1 MAGLLDQSGAFVG
14 YPQLQR
20 QAAKMRAAAQGR
32 TPENLPDPRTYG
44 FVSGLLG
51 TSPDQ
56 LGMSVLSPN
65 TQAAKEAA
73 YYGYQLG
80 NAAQIAPAVTPAARA
95 FGRVAGNAVNEAMVY
110 GGGPL
115 ASITPQPMRMFV
127 GENSKTWNKEAAKVA
142 TKMEKAGA
150 SPQDIWSQTGTFRGA
165 EDKLRQE
172 ISDKSAQ
179 WQPAKWDQPY
189 KEAPEIDVAN
199 VGSALSHPELLKAY
213 PELGQA
219 NIVLNPSI
227 DALGSWNAA
236 NPSIGLHTPYMQLNE
251 TLNPYAELDWL
262 KRMQNPNSIDYWKN
276 QARYAI
282 KEGFSP
288 RQAIKDMRQHIAE
301 TEQKVQQM
309 NQGIITGSPSTAL
322 HELQHG
328 VQHIEDF
335 ARGGNPQ
342 SVMTKIQQQNPETY
356 TTLINQQKSLGDIYD
371 EAYKRLAGEAEARLT
386 QTRKNLTPE
395 QRLQFF
401 PFEQKSYENPFGLDV
416 NPNELIVLGG
426 LLGR

>member
-1 MAGLLDQSGAFVG
+1 MDALRGSLSNAESF
-14 YPQLQR
+14 
-20 QAAKMRAAAQGR
+20 GR
-32 TPENLPDPRTYG
+32 G
-44 FVSGLLG
+44 FAVAPVGLLG
-51 TSPDQ
+51 DIEGLLRKGVNFS
-56 LGMSVLSPN
+56 
-65 TQAAKEAA
+65 
-73 YYGYQLG
+73 
-80 NAAQIAPAVTPAARA
+80 
-95 FGRVAGNAVNEAMVY
+95 FGRGGVNVGETPVLPTTEGLLSSIPRMTAPRMETAGIEQIGSAANPRGPINLGRAVASLPSDVKRAGMEY
-110 GGGPL
+110 L
-115 ASITPQPMRMFV
+115 QASAQPRQIFV
-127 GENSKTWNKEAAKVA
+127 GPNSKTWNKQAADTAVQ
-142 TKMEKAGA
+142 MEKAGA
-150 SPQDIWSQTGTFRGA
+150 SPRDIWEQTGTFRGA
-165 EDKLRQE
+165 EGKLRQE

-179 WQPAKWDQPY
+179 WQPTKWDQPY

-262 KRMQNPNSIDYWKN
+262 KRMQDPNSIDYWKN

-288 RQAIKDMRQHIAE
+288 RQAIKDMRQHISE

-309 NQGIITGSPSTAL
+309 NQGVITGSPSTAL

-356 TTLINQQKSLGDIYD
+356 TNLINQQKSLGDIYD
-371 EAYKRLAGEAEARLT
+371 DAYKRLAGEAEARLT

-416 NPNELIVLGG
+416 KPNDLIVLGG

>member
-1 MAGLLDQSGAFVG
+1 MEYLQATAQPRQIFVG
-14 YPQLQR
+14 
-20 QAAKMRAAAQGR
+20 K
-32 TPENLPDPRTYG
+32 
-44 FVSGLLG
+44 
-51 TSPDQ
+51 
-56 LGMSVLSPN
+56 
-65 TQAAKEAA
+65 
-73 YYGYQLG
+73 
-80 NAAQIAPAVTPAARA
+80 
-95 FGRVAGNAVNEAMVY
+95 
-110 GGGPL
+110 
-115 ASITPQPMRMFV
+115 
-127 GENSKTWNKEAAKVA
+127 NSKTWNKEAAKVA
-142 TKMEKAGA
+142 TEMEKAGA
-150 SPQDIWSQTGTFRGA
+150 SPRDIWEQTGTFRGA
-165 EDKLRQE
+165 EGKLRQE

-179 WQPAKWDQPY
+179 WQPTKWDQPY

-262 KRMQNPNSIDYWKN
+262 KRMQDPNSIDYWKN

-288 RQAIKDMRQHIAE
+288 RQAIKDMRQHISE

-309 NQGIITGSPSTAL
+309 NQGVITGSPSTAL

-416 NPNELIVLGG
+416 NPKDLIVLGG